1 MTWTQGRRL
10 ASISGEEE
18 GTDYTYTYNDEG
30 IRTGK
35 TVDGVEHI
43 YHLSGTQILS
53 EEWTENGVQHLI
65 VYSYDASGSPI
76 SMTYRKS
83 TDAATAAEVYFLA
96 SNPQGDIIY
105 IYDIDGNRVVTYNY
119 DAWGNILSIT
129 GTKATT
135 IGRYNPFRYRG
146 YYYDNETGFYYLNSR
161 YYDPSSGRF
170 LNADVYINANGDIIG
185 FNMFAYCGNNP
196 VCNCDCRGTCPHR
209 PNYLGDCID
218 CMAGIDT
225 SNNDDSCIIIMPEAP
240 KRRNPFECHDG
251 TFALYD
257 NIRNNRKRVFHEQ
270 FLVLDK
276 VSGDINLGEACVSI
290 GGSASLLTGGWEF
303 KNVDISLLDFGRIYG
318 GISASSYYINAEI
331 GVSVWSP
338 SVSFNTGYGHI
349 SIGVNLGVVWGVS
362 WGQSYKINL
371 GVFSASYDPFD

>member
-1 MTWTQGRRL
+1 M
-10 ASISGEEE
+10 
-18 GTDYTYTYNDEG
+18 
-30 IRTGK
+30 
-35 TVDGVEHI
+35 
-43 YHLSGTQILS
+43 S

-96 SNPQGDIIY
+96 SNPQGDITY